1 MWNWMNDDPFEI
13 VLEID
18 LVGNKNMLP
27 TLQLSLR

>member
-18 LVGNKNMLP
+18 LGPATKTRFAPKVF
-27 TLQLSLR
+27 